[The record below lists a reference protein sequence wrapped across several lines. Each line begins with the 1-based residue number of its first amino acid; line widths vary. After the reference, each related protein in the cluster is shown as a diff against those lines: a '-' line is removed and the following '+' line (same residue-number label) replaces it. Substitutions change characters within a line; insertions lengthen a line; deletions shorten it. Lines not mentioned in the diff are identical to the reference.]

1 MAEWSHLPNAAHIS
15 RVLVHLA
22 QNPEAWG
29 AARGAAWD
37 AAWNAAWSA
46 ARGAAWGAARD
57 AAWNAAWSAARGAAW
72 GAARDAAWNAA
83 WSAARGAA
91 WGAAWGAARGAIAAL
106 IAYDDCA
113 HLLDQTPDFVR
124 GHFKLTNEPAAILL
138 LPAVIA
144 MQGES
149 YGISL

>member
-22 QNPEAWG
+22 QNPEAWDAAWD

-37 AAWNAAWSA
+37 AARGAAWDA
-46 ARGAAWGAARD
+46 ARGAARD
-57 AAWNAAWSAARGAAW
+57 ALS
-72 GAARDAAWNAA
+72 
-83 WSAARGAA
+83 
-91 WGAAWGAARGAIAAL
+91 AL

-113 HLLDQTPDFVR
+113 HLLDQTPGFVR
-124 GHFKLTNEPAAILL
+124 GHFNLTNEPAAILL

>member
-22 QNPEAWG
+22 QNPEAWS
-29 AARGAAWD
+29 AAWD
-37 AAWNAAWSA
+37 AAWDAARGAARDAAWDAARGAARDA
-46 ARGAAWGAARD
+46 ARGAAWGAL
-57 AAWNAAWSAARGAAW
+57 S
-72 GAARDAAWNAA
+72 
-83 WSAARGAA
+83 
-91 WGAAWGAARGAIAAL
+91 AL

-113 HLLDQTPDFVR
+113 HLLDQTPGFVR
-124 GHFKLTNEPAAILL
+124 GHINLTNEPAAILL

-149 YGISL
+149 YGVSL